1 MIDLVCHQLR
11 VCDLH
16 RLFVGFCLSPILLIF
31 LELSLFLF
39 LRIASR
45 LIQASWYSSL
55 CSQAFRHPASGS
67 ISVLLLL
74 LLDSFPNIAF
84 LLLLSDTLV
93 EMQMSCLKLT
103 LLELQLHLLCD
114 TWYFGSLDLLSFWK
128 TLEEAFVIAYLINCF
143 HHLFLNLG
151 PDVVL
156 IKNEVRRVYVLEQ
169 HQLEVPIRWHIHD
182 PSGEFPNSL
191 SLLACH
197 FLWVSIVCMA
207 V

>member
-1 MIDLVCHQLR
+1 M
-11 VCDLH
+11 
-16 RLFVGFCLSPILLIF
+16 G
-31 LELSLFLF
+31 
-39 LRIASR
+39 
-45 LIQASWYSSL
+45 
-55 CSQAFRHPASGS
+55 
-67 ISVLLLL
+67 
-74 LLDSFPNIAF
+74 
-84 LLLLSDTLV
+84 
-93 EMQMSCLKLT
+93 CLKLT
-103 LLELQLHLLCD
+103 FPELQLHLLCD

-143 HHLFLNLG
+143 YHLFLNLG

-207 V
+207 VEGLAIILCKHQLGRRSDARISTTICSLWHPKFSFADHFEDLVSDEWILKWWQQIVISNASIVEGLFAVDYMLQLI